1 MGREQE
7 AEFSMG
13 NPPETG
19 VTARLPGTGATLIV
33 ESSRDDI

>member
-1 MGREQE
+1 MGREEE

-13 NPPETG
+13 SPPESV
-19 VTARLPGTGATLIV
+19 VTTRLPGTGATLIV